1 MSVYEPTLTVRDGS
15 QDDRTE
21 QNRTVGYAKK
31 GHSVRTAIIDV
42 SICCVC
48 VVPLSFLYRLF
59 RVADTAIVIFY
70 ITHVWRSEGS
80 NTW

>member
-31 GHSVRTAIIDV
+31 GRSVRTAI
-42 SICCVC
+42 
-48 VVPLSFLYRLF
+48 
-59 RVADTAIVIFY
+59 
-70 ITHVWRSEGS
+70 
-80 NTW
+80 